1 MANQYPLP
9 VYHFQVSWSENS
21 DNVAFSEVSGLTVET
36 QVIEYREGSNKE
48 YLTYKMP
55 GIKKYTN
62 ITLKR
67 GTMAT
72 DNGFYEWWN
81 TANLNT
87 VTRRDIIISLLNEE
101 HKPVVNWKVANAFP
115 VKVDFGGLKA
125 NSNEVLIESI
135 ELAHEGL
142 TVDRNS

>member
-9 VYHFQVSWSENS
+9 VYHFQVSWTDNS
-21 DNVAFSEVSGLTVET
+21 DNVAFSEVSGLVVET

-62 ITLKR
+62 ITLRR

-72 DNGFYEWWN
+72 DNGFYEWWK

-87 VTRRDIIISLLNEE
+87 VTRRDVIISLLNEE
-101 HKPVVNWKVANAFP
+101 HKPVVTWKVVNAFP

-125 NSNEVLIESI
+125 NGNEVLIESI

-142 TVDRNS
+142 TVERSK

>member
-9 VYHFQVSWSENS
+9 VYHFQVSWTDNS
-21 DNVAFSEVSGLTVET
+21 DNVAFSEVSGLVVET

-62 ITLKR
+62 ITLRR

-72 DNGFYEWWN
+72 DNGFYEWWK

-87 VTRRDIIISLLNEE
+87 VTRRDVIISLLNEE
-101 HKPVVNWKVANAFP
+101 HKPVVTWKVVNAFP

-125 NSNEVLIESI
+125 NGNEVLIESI

>member
-9 VYHFQVSWSENS
+9 VYHFQVSWTENS
-21 DNVAFSEVSGLTVET
+21 DNVAFSEVSGLVVET

-62 ITLKR
+62 ITLRR

-72 DNGFYEWWN
+72 DNGFYEWWK

-87 VTRRDIIISLLNEE
+87 VTRRDVIISLLNEE
-101 HKPVVNWKVANAFP
+101 HKPVVTWKVVNAFP

-125 NSNEVLIESI
+125 NGNEVLIESI

-142 TVDRNS
+142 TVERSK